1 MVKTITNKNMFQ
13 MANDIL
19 KYVKTNY
26 TLPNKLT
33 YNGTNFYKLEMAYII
48 SYGIYHLRNP
58 TITIPNYEEYAKYT
72 GDKVNIKIPKT
83 GYLDMA
89 KRVYNHIEKYKKCPG
104 TVRYGNY
111 KINIELYIASMS
123 KAINYYWNH
132 KTLPDTC
139 NFYYNDFIKP
149 EPTPTKTYPE
159 KVYDWF
165 CETFNCK
172 PTCFDDCLEY
182 IGGKGY
188 GYYYDDQFTNK
199 ESIQRMKK
207 GNGVNCTDACHV
219 FYNLARYFIQ
229 QGKYRKV
236 QCIHVMCRGGD
247 GHVRLRIQL
256 NDGDYFYRDPASV
269 LDGNGIES
277 NWCMN
282 GTVVAYDPGW
292 FMANLER

>member
-1 MVKTITNKNMFQ
+1 MTKPIKNKSLFYLCSDLVKHTQKNYRLPEKLSY
-13 MANDIL
+13 DGVTYYIL
-19 KYVKTNY
+19 EYV
-26 TLPNKLT
+26 
-33 YNGTNFYKLEMAYII
+33 YIV
-48 SYGIYHLRNP
+48 SYGVYHLKSDF
-58 TITIPNYEEYAKYT
+58 TIPNFEWKSNEGEDVTIRATEQEYKDA
-72 GDKVNIKIPKT
+72 
-83 GYLDMA
+83 A
-89 KRVYNHIEKYKKCPG
+89 KRVYNFIVKNGKVPTYVTIKGKKVPIKLYTYAMA
-104 TVRYGNY
+104 TV
-111 KINIELYIASMS
+111 IQ
-123 KAINYYWNH
+123 YYNNH
-132 KTLPDTC
+132 QKLPDSCIFDYRT
-139 NFYYNDFIKP
+139 FHRP
-149 EPTPTKTYPE
+149 EPKPTKTYPE

-182 IGGKGY
+182 IDGKGY

-219 FYNLARYFIQ
+219 FYNLAKYFIK

>member
-1 MVKTITNKNMFQ
+1 MTKTIKNKSMFYLCS
-13 MANDIL
+13 DL
-19 KYVKTNY
+19 VKHTLQNY
-26 TLPNKLT
+26 RLPEKLT
-33 YNGTNFYKLEMAYII
+33 YDGVTYYILEYAYIV
-48 SYGIYHLRNP
+48 SYGVFHLKSDF
-58 TITIPNYEEYAKYT
+58 TIPNFEWKSNDGEDVTIRATEQEYKDA
-72 GDKVNIKIPKT
+72 
-83 GYLDMA
+83 A
-89 KRVYNHIEKYKKCPG
+89 KRVYNFIVKNSKVPTYVTIKGKKVPIKLYTYAMA
-104 TVRYGNY
+104 TVIQYYNNHKKLPESCVFDY
-111 KINIELYIASMS
+111 KIF
-123 KAINYYWNH
+123 H
-132 KTLPDTC
+132 R
-139 NFYYNDFIKP
+139 P
-149 EPTPTKTYPE
+149 EPKPTKTYPE

-182 IGGKGY
+182 IDGRGY
-188 GYYYDDQFTNK
+188 GYYYNDQFTNK

>member
-1 MVKTITNKNMFQ
+1 MTKPIKNKSLFYLCSDLVKHTQKNYRLPEKLSY
-13 MANDIL
+13 DGVTYYIL
-19 KYVKTNY
+19 EYVY
-26 TLPNKLT
+26 LV
-33 YNGTNFYKLEMAYII
+33 
-48 SYGIYHLRNP
+48 SYGVYHLKSDF
-58 TITIPNYEEYAKYT
+58 TIPNFKWVSNEGEDVTIRATEQEYKDA
-72 GDKVNIKIPKT
+72 
-83 GYLDMA
+83 A
-89 KRVYNHIEKYKKCPG
+89 KRVYNFIVKNSKVPTYVTIKGKKVPIKLYTYAMA
-104 TVRYGNY
+104 TVIQYYNNHKQLPESCVFDY
-111 KINIELYIASMS
+111 KIF
-123 KAINYYWNH
+123 H
-132 KTLPDTC
+132 R
-139 NFYYNDFIKP
+139 P

-182 IGGKGY
+182 IDGKGY

-219 FYNLARYFIQ
+219 FYNLAKYFIQ
-229 QGKYRKV
+229 KGKYRKV